1 MYDEKEI
8 GWQLTSTYDQLPKK
22 FYEFVSM
29 NQVAD
34 PKFLLLNEELAT
46 NLGLDAAKLQ
56 QHGLEMLAGNR
67 SSKYVQP
74 IAQSYAGHQFGHLAK
89 LGDGRAILLGV
100 QQAKDGVKNDIQ
112 LKGAGPTP
120 FSRNGDGR
128 AAVGPMAREY
138 LMSEAMHALGIPST
152 RALAVVK
159 TGGKIL
165 RERFLDGAVLTR
177 VAKSHLR
184 VGTFEYSYH
193 FGTDRDMNA
202 LVNYAIEE
210 LYPELKHSDNLPLA
224 LLEKVIT
231 QQAGLIA
238 KWQLVGFIHGVM
250 NTDNMT
256 ISGETIDYGPCAFM
270 DVYNPATVFSSIDTT
285 GRYAYQNQPAIGE
298 WNLARLTETLM
309 PLLHEDEEQ
318 ALEIAQQALTKYR
331 PQFEQNWY
339 IGMCQKLALDEKH
352 AESGKLIKELLA
364 LMEKFEADYTNTFI
378 ALTTQEFEK
387 ELLFQTRPFKDW
399 LENWRAAVDY
409 DKQSASITEKMRA
422 YNPAIIPRN
431 YYVEEALREMTKNND
446 KEPYLKLL
454 KALQDPYAYTELQ
467 KAYQY
472 PENFD
477 TPYQTYCG
485 T

>member
-22 FYEFVSM
+22 FYEFVNM

-100 QQAKDGVKNDIQ
+100 QQAKDDVKNDIQ

-193 FGTDRDMNA
+193 IGTDRDMNA

-472 PENFD
+472 PGNFD